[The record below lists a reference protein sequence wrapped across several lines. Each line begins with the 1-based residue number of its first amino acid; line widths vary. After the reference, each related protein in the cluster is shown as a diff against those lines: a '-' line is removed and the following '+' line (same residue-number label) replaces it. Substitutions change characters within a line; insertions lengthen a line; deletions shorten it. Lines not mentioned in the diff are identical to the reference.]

1 MRNSPSHSAQ
11 FSKWKL
17 EMASSNPGCN
27 LLSDTA
33 TFLRM
38 SAERLNRQMNS
49 DLAMDDPTSKLDNAY
64 KVLNQATTRAHTI
77 RASTQGLRSSMGS
90 ARQFTTS
97 RGTKSRL
104 IDLPNFRHF
113 DLKSEDFLTRKVQPR
128 KLFNYS
134 SKDRI
139 KKQLEDLQRK
149 RKINNM
155 YAKTYRYRPSDA
167 SNTKMD
173 LIEKRAPHQ
182 AQFTSTPAKVSSVRV
197 KSRYM
202 GTNSFEGSKNGA
214 VIVNRKLFDLQQSN
228 EHLLKVKMNLGMK
241 IEAQAKQL
249 KDIEP
254 AQNIACINYLDLKTE
269 NNAVKIEEASRKS
282 EHVSHTSKNRVEL
295 ESKGERERPPTS
307 PRVIIKEL
315 ESRLRRSKSY
325 SKISIPRDTEQ
336 LYSHRDRTNNPYQED
351 LRRKLEISNL
361 KRLRRSSAAPRLSQN
376 SMASKLIDGYH
387 QKFPKMP
394 LTSRVQ
400 EILKESEERRR
411 QERIAQKNR
420 KRRPNSANANPGP
433 VSERSSLLY
442 NLNYKPPS
450 RETLTLH
457 ENSIASLRSIQS
469 RVNAVRTMVNSY
481 KLNKIKESQD
491 MERGV
496 RPFND
501 NSKLYQ
507 EVSKSSL
514 MNYSTLA
521 NKENNQ
527 RLSNIC
533 RLLIKRN
540 IQDCSLKREV
550 SFICNFLI
558 GRNIDLTRLNIWYD
572 SMVGDS
578 DCCLNNFGY
587 FKAKSSYIIF
597 NIVKEFIRIA
607 NEFSEFLVRQQEN
620 LKNVG
625 KFGCNRPDSFR
636 YYEYR
641 DQLEKNLR
649 GLFNISDVEFWLR
662 NIGFKL

>member
-1 MRNSPSHSAQ
+1 
-11 FSKWKL
+11 
-17 EMASSNPGCN
+17 
-27 LLSDTA
+27 
-33 TFLRM
+33 
-38 SAERLNRQMNS
+38 
-49 DLAMDDPTSKLDNAY
+49 
-64 KVLNQATTRAHTI
+64 
-77 RASTQGLRSSMGS
+77 
-90 ARQFTTS
+90 
-97 RGTKSRL
+97 
-104 IDLPNFRHF
+104 
-113 DLKSEDFLTRKVQPR
+113 
-128 KLFNYS
+128 
-134 SKDRI
+134 
-139 KKQLEDLQRK
+139 
-149 RKINNM
+149 
-155 YAKTYRYRPSDA
+155 
-167 SNTKMD
+167 
-173 LIEKRAPHQ
+173 
-182 AQFTSTPAKVSSVRV
+182 
-197 KSRYM
+197 
-202 GTNSFEGSKNGA
+202 
-214 VIVNRKLFDLQQSN
+214 
-228 EHLLKVKMNLGMK
+228 
-241 IEAQAKQL
+241 
-249 KDIEP
+249 
-254 AQNIACINYLDLKTE
+254 
-269 NNAVKIEEASRKS
+269 
-282 EHVSHTSKNRVEL
+282 
-295 ESKGERERPPTS
+295 
-307 PRVIIKEL
+307 
-315 ESRLRRSKSY
+315 
-325 SKISIPRDTEQ
+325 
-336 LYSHRDRTNNPYQED
+336 
-351 LRRKLEISNL
+351 
-361 KRLRRSSAAPRLSQN
+361 
-376 SMASKLIDGYH
+376 
-387 QKFPKMP
+387 
-394 LTSRVQ
+394 
-400 EILKESEERRR
+400 
-411 QERIAQKNR
+411 
-420 KRRPNSANANPGP
+420 
-433 VSERSSLLY
+433 
-442 NLNYKPPS
+442 
-450 RETLTLH
+450 
-457 ENSIASLRSIQS
+457 
-469 RVNAVRTMVNSY
+469 MVNSY